1 MLFRLL
7 FTLFTCDLHEKNRTV
22 VPTLSI
28 IGTIETGNKMSIK
41 KTNNPPAVIVST
53 DPSSDLFQ
61 EITRLIKDA
70 RQHVAYEYNS
80 TQALLCWLI
89 GKRIGEDLLQRE
101 RADYGKEIIS
111 SLGRQLTLSY
121 GKGYS
126 RANLFRM
133 IRFSKLFPNKDIVS
147 TLSRQLSWSHFV
159 ILCSMDDS
167 LKRDFYAEMCRV
179 QRWSVRSLKKQVDG
193 MLYERT
199 GISKQPESVIES
211 QLKKL
216 KNHDEMT
223 PELIFKEPY
232 FLDFIGVHTYESEEE
247 LESLILSNITDFLQ
261 ELGTD
266 FSFVARQ
273 KRMSTG
279 KKDRYLDLLFFNR
292 RLRRL
297 IAIDLKIGDFDPAY
311 KGQMEWYLNWLN
323 AHERFDYEEKPIGII
338 LCAGK
343 DHDDIEYL
351 EMDKTGI
358 HVAQYLTE
366 LPPKEVL
373 ESHLRKAISV
383 AKENMLK
390 KSLMSDT

>member
-1 MLFRLL
+1 MHSDVIARTTSNALVSDIAKLI
-7 FTLFTCDLHEKNRTV
+7 DEAKN
-22 VPTLSI
+22 
-28 IGTIETGNKMSIK
+28 
-41 KTNNPPAVIVST
+41 
-53 DPSSDLFQ
+53 
-61 EITRLIKDA
+61 
-70 RQHVAYEYNS
+70 HVAREYNS

-89 GKRIGEDLLQRE
+89 GKRIDQEILKAE
-101 RADYGKEIIS
+101 RAEYGEAIVIS
-111 SLGRQLTLSY
+111 LAEQLTLIY

-126 RANLFRM
+126 RPNIFRM
-133 IRFSKLFPNKDIVS
+133 IKFAKQFPDRDIVS

-159 ILCSMDDS
+159 IICSIDDD

-179 QRWSVRSLKKQVDG
+179 QRWSVRSFQKQLNS

-199 GISKQPESVIES
+199 ALSKKPEAVIKA
-211 QLKKL
+211 QLDKL
-216 KNHDEMT
+216 KNGDEMT
-223 PELIFKEPY
+223 PELTFKEPY
-232 FLDFIGVHTYESEEE
+232 FLDFIGAHTYESEEE

-261 ELGTD
+261 ELGMD
-266 FSFVARQ
+266 FCFVARQ

-297 IAIDLKIGDFDPAY
+297 IAIDLKLGDFDPAY
-311 KGQMEWYLNWLN
+311 KGQMEWYLNWLDKN
-323 AHERFDYEEKPIGII
+323 ERFNYEDRPMGII

-366 LPPKEVL
+366 LPPKEIL
-373 ESHLRKAISV
+373 ESHLRKAIAV
-383 AKENMLK
+383 AKENLLK
-390 KSLMSDT
+390 KSLTND

>member
-1 MLFRLL
+1 M
-7 FTLFTCDLHEKNRTV
+7 
-22 VPTLSI
+22 S
-28 IGTIETGNKMSIK
+28 NKKSDIQ
-41 KTNNPPAVIVST
+41 PAKMTTDVST
-53 DPSSDLFQ
+53 
-61 EITRLIKDA
+61 TLIKDVASLINDA
-70 RQHVAYEYNS
+70 RQHVAREYNS

-89 GKRIGEDLLQRE
+89 GKRVDEEILKAE
-101 RADYGKEIIS
+101 RAEYGETIVISLAKE
-111 SLGRQLTLSY
+111 LTLAY

-126 RANLFRM
+126 RPNLFRM
-133 IRFSKLFPNKDIVS
+133 IKFAKQFPKKEIVS

-159 ILCSMDDS
+159 IICSIDDA
-167 LKRDFYAEMCRV
+167 LKRNFYAEMSRV
-179 QRWSVRSLKKQVDG
+179 QRWSVRALQKQLNG

-199 GISKQPESVIES
+199 ALSKKPESVIEA
-211 QLKKL
+211 QLDKL

-223 PELIFKEPY
+223 PELTFKEPY
-232 FLDFIGVHTYESEEE
+232 FLDFIGAHTYESEEE

-266 FSFVARQ
+266 FCFVARQ

-297 IAIDLKIGDFDPAY
+297 LAIDLKLGDFDPAY
-311 KGQMEWYLNWLN
+311 KGQMEWYLNWLDKN
-323 AHERFDYEEKPIGII
+323 ERFNYESRPMGII

-343 DHDDIEYL
+343 DQDDIEYL

-373 ESHLRKAISV
+373 ESHLRRAIAV
-383 AKENMLK
+383 AKENILK
-390 KSLMSDT
+390 KSLTNN

>member
-1 MLFRLL
+1 MNNKKIIQQELSKFNTTIPAILFN
-7 FTLFTCDLHEKNRTV
+7 D
-22 VPTLSI
+22 
-28 IGTIETGNKMSIK
+28 
-41 KTNNPPAVIVST
+41 
-53 DPSSDLFQ
+53 
-61 EITRLIKDA
+61 ITKLINDA
-70 RQHVAYEYNS
+70 RQHVAREYNS

-89 GKRIGEDLLQRE
+89 GKRIDEEILRTE
-101 RADYGKEIIS
+101 RAEYGEEIIS
-111 SLGRQLTLSY
+111 SLAKELTVAYGR
-121 GKGYS
+121 GYS

-133 IRFSKLFPNKDIVS
+133 IKFAKQFPSQEIVS
-147 TLSRQLSWSHFV
+147 TLSRQLSWSHF
-159 ILCSMDDS
+159 IIICSIDDD
-167 LKRDFYAEMCRV
+167 LKRDFYAEMCRM
-179 QRWSVRSLKKQVDG
+179 QRWSVRALQKQLNG

-199 GISKQPESVIES
+199 ALSKKPESVIEA
-211 QLKKL
+211 QLDKL
-216 KNHDEMT
+216 KTHNEMT

-232 FLDFIGVHTYESEEE
+232 FLDFIGAHTYESEEE

-266 FSFVARQ
+266 FCFIARQ

-297 IAIDLKIGDFDPAY
+297 IAIDLKLGDFDPAY
-311 KGQMEWYLNWLN
+311 KGQMEWYLNWLDKN
-323 AHERFDYEEKPIGII
+323 ERFDYEERPIGII

-366 LPPKEVL
+366 LPPKEIL
-373 ESHLRKAISV
+373 EAHLRKAIAI
-383 AKENMLK
+383 AKENLLK
-390 KSLMSDT
+390 KSLRKE

>member
-1 MLFRLL
+1 MSNKKSVGRHSTNITKDTPAALFN
-7 FTLFTCDLHEKNRTV
+7 DIAN
-22 VPTLSI
+22 
-28 IGTIETGNKMSIK
+28 
-41 KTNNPPAVIVST
+41 
-53 DPSSDLFQ
+53 
-61 EITRLIKDA
+61 LINEA
-70 RQHVAYEYNS
+70 RQHVAHEYNS

-89 GKRIGEDLLQRE
+89 GKRIDEEVLKSE
-101 RADYGKEIIS
+101 RAEYGETIINSLAKEL
-111 SLGRQLTLSY
+111 SLAY

-126 RANLFRM
+126 RPNLFRM
-133 IRFSKLFPNKDIVS
+133 IKFAKQFPNREIVS

-159 ILCSMDDS
+159 IICSIGDD

-179 QRWSVRSLKKQVDG
+179 QRWSVRALQKQVNG

-199 GISKQPESVIES
+199 ALSKKPEAVIEA
-211 QLKKL
+211 QLDKL

-223 PELIFKEPY
+223 PELTFKEPY
-232 FLDFIGVHTYESEEE
+232 FLDFIGAHTYESEEE
-247 LESLILSNITDFLQ
+247 LESLVLSNITDFLQ

-266 FSFVARQ
+266 FCFVARQ

-297 IAIDLKIGDFDPAY
+297 IAIDLKLGDFDPAY
-311 KGQMEWYLNWLN
+311 KGQMEWYLNWLDKN
-323 AHERFDYEEKPIGII
+323 ERFDYEDRPMGII

-366 LPPKEVL
+366 LPPKEIL
-373 ESHLRKAISV
+373 ESRLRKAVAV
-383 AKENMLK
+383 AKENLLK
-390 KSLMSDT
+390 KSLASD

>member
-1 MLFRLL
+1 MSNKKSVGRHSTNIPKDTPAALFN
-7 FTLFTCDLHEKNRTV
+7 D
-22 VPTLSI
+22 I
-28 IGTIETGNKMSIK
+28 
-41 KTNNPPAVIVST
+41 TN
-53 DPSSDLFQ
+53 
-61 EITRLIKDA
+61 LINEA
-70 RQHVAYEYNS
+70 RQHVAHEYNS

-89 GKRIGEDLLQRE
+89 GKRIDEEVLKSE
-101 RADYGKEIIS
+101 RAEYGEAIITSLAKEL
-111 SLGRQLTLSY
+111 SLAY

-126 RANLFRM
+126 RPNLFRM
-133 IRFSKLFPNKDIVS
+133 IKFAKQFPNREIVS

-159 ILCSMDDS
+159 IICSIEDD

-179 QRWSVRSLKKQVDG
+179 QRWSVRALQKQVNG

-199 GISKQPESVIES
+199 ALSKKPDAVIEA
-211 QLKKL
+211 QLDKL

-223 PELIFKEPY
+223 PELTFKEPY
-232 FLDFIGVHTYESEEE
+232 FLDFIGAHTYESEEE
-247 LESLILSNITDFLQ
+247 LESLVLSNITDFLQ

-266 FSFVARQ
+266 FCFVARQ

-297 IAIDLKIGDFDPAY
+297 IAIDLKLGDFDPAY
-311 KGQMEWYLNWLN
+311 KGQMEWYLNWLDKN
-323 AHERFDYEEKPIGII
+323 ERFDYEDRPMGII

-366 LPPKEVL
+366 LPPKEIL
-373 ESHLRKAISV
+373 ESRLRKAVAV
-383 AKENMLK
+383 AKENLLK
-390 KSLMSDT
+390 KSLASD